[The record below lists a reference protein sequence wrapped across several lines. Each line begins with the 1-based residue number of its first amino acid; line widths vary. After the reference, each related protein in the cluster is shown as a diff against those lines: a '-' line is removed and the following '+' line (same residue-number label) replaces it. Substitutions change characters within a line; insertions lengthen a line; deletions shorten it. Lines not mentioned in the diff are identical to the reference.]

1 MIGLNRIDRIVALT
15 IWHTNRVFNG
25 GIIMETNVIQKIG
38 QIGVPVKNVEN
49 AIEFYK
55 EVLGLSLLFSTER
68 MAFFECNGQRL
79 LLSLPEKNEFANSSS
94 VIYFQVED
102 IKKTFE
108 ELLEKGVSFIDQ
120 PHVVAKMGNTETWMA
135 FFKDTEG
142 NTHALMSEVQ
152 V

>member
-1 MIGLNRIDRIVALT
+1 
-15 IWHTNRVFNG
+15 
-25 GIIMETNVIQKIG
+25 METNVIQKIG
-38 QIGVPVKNVEN
+38 QIGVPIKNVDN

-55 EVLGLSLLFSTER
+55 EVLGLTLLFSTES

-79 LLSLPEKNEFANSSS
+79 LLSLPEKEEFANSSS

-135 FFKDTEG
+135 FFKDTDG
-142 NTHALMSEVQ
+142 NTHALMCEVQ
-152 V
+152 I